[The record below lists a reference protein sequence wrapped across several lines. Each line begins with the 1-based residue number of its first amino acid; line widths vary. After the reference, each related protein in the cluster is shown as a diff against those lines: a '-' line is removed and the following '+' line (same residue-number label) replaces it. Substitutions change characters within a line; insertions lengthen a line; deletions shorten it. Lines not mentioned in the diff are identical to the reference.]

1 MTSVPVYPTGCIA
14 PDASSSGAAVLLVG
28 VPANQEGRLE
38 VYSVKL
44 GDLSAPT
51 ATFVGNHTNEM
62 YWSVRGQR
70 LCLPY
75 PGAPASGNTPI
86 LVQQFYPATSYFT
99 NVYPNG
105 RVEEASYFQLLG
117 FTSPKNYALTGGVG
131 TMNWITA
138 LGNMTSPITSSPW
151 AGLLMNGTQGS
162 GSTRD
167 FMIGM
172 YPTATPLVSVG
183 IYALQGNAP
192 GQGYVAVFDSKGGT
206 IYNVADSFDIT
217 FPSHLT
223 TLATPTP
230 VSMNNITL
238 TSNAFSQSGADI
250 GYIFDKAPDGSTVLY
265 SINPSKSPRLQ
276 YVTVAGNVPQFS
288 AAMIS
293 TMWGAK
299 IVTYT
304 SSTSAGIFNAF
315 DIGSGTWSGPG
326 LVKPSFTPPPTTP
339 DDPSKVEPSDGSKT
353 PIGVIVGGVVG
364 ALAVIALVAFFVIR
378 NRRRRGAKE
387 DPVINAGYQDEN
399 KSSNPAAAPL
409 MQQNYTLQQQQQQQ
423 QQQPPSHYQQTEPF
437 NQVQQQQQFN
447 PQFQQQPFHEPPQFA
462 QQINANPAFVSQPV
476 PLPVQTSTPIIF
488 QPHTKEPYN
497 YTPPTLFTQTQ
508 VQTSVPMVPITQ
520 GAFSSE
526 HKTYN
531 PPTGQNPHTS
541 PGLPHTS
548 LPSFTGASTVTTSPN
563 SNNPQAITSPIGFH
577 QSSYLGPGNP
587 QVMSSSHNSREYAQ

>member
-51 ATFVGNHTNEM
+51 ATFVGNHTNDM
-62 YWSVRGQR
+62 FWTVRGQR

-105 RVEEASYFQLLG
+105 RVEEASYFPLLG

-172 YPTATPLVSVG
+172 YPTAVPLVSVG
-183 IYALQGNAP
+183 IYTLQANTP

-206 IYNVADSFDIT
+206 IYNAADSFDTT

-230 VSMNNITL
+230 VSMNNIAL
-238 TSNAFSQSGADI
+238 TSNAFSQSGAGI
-250 GYIFDKAPDGSTVLY
+250 GYIFDKAPDGSTILY
-265 SINPSKSPRLQ
+265 SINPSKSPKLQ

-288 AAMIS
+288 AAMTS

-315 DIGSGTWSGPG
+315 DISAGTWSGPG

-339 DDPSKVEPSDGSKT
+339 DDPSKVGPSDGSKT
-353 PIGVIVGGVVG
+353 PIGAIVGGVVG
-364 ALAVIALVAFFVIR
+364 ALVVIAFVAFFVIR
-378 NRRRRGAKE
+378 NRRRRGTKE
-387 DPVINAGYQDEN
+387 DPVINTGYQNEN

-409 MQQNYTLQQQQQQQ
+409 MQQNYTLQQQQQ
-423 QQQPPSHYQQTEPF
+423 
-437 NQVQQQQQFN
+437 FN
-447 PQFQQQPFHEPPQFA
+447 PQFQQQPFQEQPQFA
-462 QQINANPAFVSQPV
+462 QQINANLAFVPQPV

-508 VQTSVPMVPITQ
+508 VPTSVPMVPITQ

-526 HKTYN
+526 HKIYN
-531 PPTGQNPHTS
+531 PLIGQNPHTS

-548 LPSFTGASTVTTSPN
+548 LPSFTGASMVTTSPN
-563 SNNPQAITSPIGFH
+563 SNNPQTIISPIGFQ
-577 QSSYLGPGNP
+577 QSNYLAPGNP
-587 QVMSSSHNSREYAQ
+587 QVVPSSHNSHG